1 MRWTTPS
8 RPFGTGACHMP
19 SAFRATRCSF
29 ARLGFGLGAVTEF
42 GGVCS
47 VNTSD
52 WDTYIQASGDFTKI
66 TERVE
71 PLSSENA
78 ER

>member
-8 RPFGTGACHMP
+8 RPFGTGACHTP
-19 SAFRATRCSF
+19 SAFRVTRSSF
-29 ARLGFGLGAVTEF
+29 AHLGFGLGVVTEF
-42 GGVCS
+42 EGVRNT
-47 VNTSD
+47 NTSD

-71 PLSSENA
+71 RLNVA
-78 ER
+78 EC

>member
-1 MRWTTPS
+1 MELVHLIRQALAE
-8 RPFGTGACHMP
+8 RPGVVWA
-19 SAFRATRCSF
+19 RC
-29 ARLGFGLGAVTEF
+29 LGFGLGAVTEF
-42 GGVCS
+42 DGVRS

-71 PLSSENA
+71 RLGAA
-78 ER
+78 EC

>member
-1 MRWTTPS
+1 MW
-8 RPFGTGACHMP
+8 A
-19 SAFRATRCSF
+19 RC
-29 ARLGFGLGAVTEF
+29 LGFGLGAVTEF
-42 GGVCS
+42 DGVRS

-71 PLSSENA
+71 RLGAA
-78 ER
+78 EC